1 MVKSPGGHIRAY
13 ESELDIFKRI
23 IDGVLIALSLP
34 LASQLYNQAWDEL
47 YTLASISAVVLFYVV
62 GKINNLY
69 ASSRYRMLS
78 EEITPLLVTWFS
90 VVAGLLLLGYMLKIT
105 ESYSR
110 VILGLWFAGTPMIL
124 ILWRLLLKSTLGY
137 FRGKGYNTRRAVIVG
152 AGETAQRL
160 AGNIREMNWTGLNLL
175 GFISAS
181 GQPHGVDVLGDRDA
195 LYAMVDK
202 GEVDVVYIALPM
214 DQHRQINRILDV
226 LSDTTVT
233 TFLAPDLDFFGM
245 AQGHW
250 ISIGDIPTVSVVES
264 PILGTNAWMKR
275 IEDIVIA
282 SLGVI
287 ITAPLMLL
295 IAIAIKLDS
304 KGPVFYRQRRYG
316 LYGKEFPVWKFRSM
330 KVTETNQAF
339 RQAQPDDD
347 RITTVGKFIRHT
359 SLDEIP
365 QFFDVLAGH
374 MSIVGPRPHA
384 VAHNEEYR
392 QLIHCYMQ
400 RHIIKPGITGL
411 AQIKG
416 FRGETDTNEKMEQ
429 RIKYDMEYLNNWSVW
444 LDLKI
449 ILLTPIVL
457 FRGDNA
463 Y

>member
-34 LASQLYNQAWDEL
+34 LASQLYNQAWDES
-47 YTLASISAVVLFYVV
+47 YTLASISAIVLFYVI
-62 GKINNLY
+62 GSINNLY

-78 EEITPLLVTWFS
+78 QEITPLLVTWFG
-90 VVAGLLLLGYMLKIT
+90 VVAGLLLLGYILKIT

-110 VILGLWFAGTPMIL
+110 VILGLWFVGTPVFL
-124 ILWRLLLKSTLGY
+124 ILWRLLLKSILGY
-137 FRGKGYNTRRAVIVG
+137 FRGKGYNTRRVIIIG
-152 AGETAQRL
+152 TGETAQRL
-160 AGNIREMNWTGLNLL
+160 ARNIREMNWTGLNLL
-175 GFISAS
+175 GFISVN
-181 GQPHGVDVLGDRDA
+181 GRPDGVDFLGDIDV
-195 LYAMVDK
+195 LYAMMDK

-214 DQHRQINRILDV
+214 GQHRRINWILDL

-245 AQGHW
+245 AQGRW
-250 ISIGDIPTVSVVES
+250 ISIGDIPTISVVES
-264 PILGTNAWMKR
+264 PILGTKAWIKR

-282 SLGVI
+282 TLGMVV
-287 ITAPLMLL
+287 TAPLMLF

-304 KGPVFYRQRRYG
+304 SGPVFYKQKRYG
-316 LYGKEFPVWKFRSM
+316 LNGKEFPVWKFRSM
-330 KVTETNQAF
+330 KVMEREHEF
-339 RQAQPDDD
+339 RQATPGDE

-384 VAHNEEYR
+384 VAQNEEYR
-392 QLIHCYMQ
+392 RLIHGYMQ
-400 RHIIKPGITGL
+400 RHIIKPGITGF

-416 FRGETDTNEKMEQ
+416 FRGETDTMEKMEQ
-429 RIKYDMEYLNNWSVW
+429 RIKYDMEYVNNWSIW

-457 FRGDNA
+457 FRGKNA